1 MLLTV
6 DPAPDSQTATEFVFV
21 VPGDQLWIV
30 RSVVATVSTDTGGQP
45 DRGYLLSVTDGT
57 NVVAQ
62 SGNQDGGT
70 EPAVGT
76 LTWANAPMAESEAG
90 NTFSALAPF
99 PNLTLKPG
107 YNIVGTIVNPVG
119 VDAWVNALVWYDFTY
134 TTPR

>member
-6 DPAPDSQTATEFVFV
+6 DPAPDSQTATSFTFV

-45 DRGYLLSVTDGT
+45 TRGYMLQVTDGT

-62 SGNQDGGT
+62 SGNTDGGT
-70 EPAVGT
+70 EPATGT
-76 LTWANAPMAESEAG
+76 LTWANAPGAESSAG
-90 NTFSALAPF
+90 AVFSAIAPF

-107 YNIVGTIVNPVG
+107 YNIIGTIVNSVG
-119 VDAWVNALVWYDFTY
+119 ADAWISALVWYDFSY
-134 TTPR
+134 THP